1 MDLISKA
8 AGFLIT
14 GEWSGSPRD
23 PSTRS
28 HPKIQCLGD
37 IGIKNSLFFHAYQLT
52 SIYLTLQT
60 RRLNDIPEAR
70 KEVDFGIFQYFFR
83 LFFLWQSSGLIVF
96 LLVFGLSG
104 GGLFA
109 KPTPDPFKPSI
120 GHDISNQVTRGGS
133 CKLELKGIA
142 MPGETVEF
150 KIKKKPKHGTLEG
163 PQRIGR
169 ESIAYIYHHNGKKG
183 DDADRV
189 EFGLKTG
196 SDNAWGSL
204 TARISIVPQPP
215 QLVVENALLDFGA
228 VRIGGQASKIL
239 KIHNAGAGVIS
250 GRVNVYAPWALA
262 QDPSFELREGGQ
274 PFEIRVNFAPATPGE
289 ISGRLELESDSHP
302 YRVDLRG
309 EGVYRFQAAERVL
322 IDEKTRVGFLDI
334 LNLDSKDLALHLQV
348 PKPLLT
354 EEKIIVPA
362 KGSARLKMAL
372 KNEIYTQEF
381 VQLAI
386 ADGPAI
392 CSIRVDLPPS
402 PVKLEW
408 ESAPVYDIGPVP
420 WRNVPERSIN
430 LKNAGAANAIVR
442 LVLGD
447 AGLRLPPSQTDSFEI
462 PAGEKATVKVL
473 WSLPEIPGEAKTK
486 IAAVQG
492 GFATELGLVAQV
504 LPASAAPP
512 PVVND
517 KKNPMPSTSAP
528 REQAFRVLSKA
539 EQKEFQLRM
548 PADISYRLVAEDGAA
563 IAIVSW
569 NYRGPKPAKFH
580 LERKVMERA
589 SLDPGKVFEKRLEVP
604 EQLPNEPVVEKWRRI
619 GDSQAAIECVDGTAW
634 LGRVPDLTSGFHAIR
649 LVVLTDGE
657 NQINIK
663 EFPVEVGVLPRP
675 EWMNWMLAG
684 LFLVALYILRTRV
697 LKCFGWGGGN

>member
-1 MDLISKA
+1 MDSYFPYRKQIQ
-8 AGFLIT
+8 F
-14 GEWSGSPRD
+14 
-23 PSTRS
+23 RS
-28 HPKIQCLGD
+28 SALM
-37 IGIKNSLFFHAYQLT
+37 IG
-52 SIYLTLQT
+52 
-60 RRLNDIPEAR
+60 
-70 KEVDFGIFQYFFR
+70 
-83 LFFLWQSSGLIVF
+83 
-96 LLVFGLSG
+96 LLVFFSFLFLFTPALS
-104 GGLFA
+104 A
-109 KPTPDPFKPSI
+109 QPKTTPELLLPSI
-120 GHDISNQVTRGGS
+120 GREISTSVVRGGS
-133 CKLELKGIA
+133 CELDIQGIA
-142 MPGETVEF
+142 MPGETVKF
-150 KIKKKPKHGTLEG
+150 KIKKNPKHGILEAR
-163 PQRIGR
+163 QRIDR
-169 ESIAYIYHHNGKKG
+169 ESVTYTYRHNGKKG
-183 DDADRV
+183 ADTDRV

-196 SDNAWGSL
+196 SGNAWGSV
-204 TARISIVPQPP
+204 TAKISIAEPRPA
-215 QLVVENALLDFGA
+215 LVVEVGHLNFGS
-228 VRIGGQASKIL
+228 VPIGEQSSKIL
-239 KIHNAGAGVIS
+239 KIHNAGAGVIR
-250 GRVNVYAPWALA
+250 GQVKVYAPWALA

-274 PFEIRVNFAPATPGE
+274 PFEIRVIFAPATPGE
-289 ISGRLELESDSHP
+289 ISGRLELESDSNP
-302 YRVDLRG
+302 YLIDLRG

-334 LNLDSKDLALHLQV
+334 LNLDSKDLVLFLQA

-354 EEKIIVPA
+354 AEKIIVPA
-362 KGSARLKMAL
+362 KGSARLKIAL
-372 KNEIYTQEF
+372 INEIYTQEF

-392 CSIRVDLPPS
+392 FSTRVDLPPS

-408 ESAPVYDIGPVP
+408 ESAPVYDVGSVP
-420 WRNVPERSIN
+420 WRNVPECSIN

-442 LVLGD
+442 LVLCD

-473 WSLPEIPGEAKTK
+473 WSLPESPGEAKTK

-504 LPASAAPP
+504 LPASAAPS

-517 KKNPMPSTSAP
+517 KKSPPPSTPAP

-569 NYRGPKPAKFH
+569 NYRGPKPVKFH

-604 EQLPNEPVVEKWRRI
+604 QQLPSEPFVEKWRRI

-634 LGRVPDLTSGFHAIR
+634 QGHVPDLTSGFHAIR
-649 LVVLTDGE
+649 LVVLTDGD
-657 NQINIK
+657 NQISIK

-675 EWMNWMLAG
+675 EWINWMLAG
-684 LFLVALYILRTRV
+684 LFLMALYMLRTRI
-697 LKCFGWGGGN
+697 LSCFGVGGGN